1 MERVGKDIPKS
12 DEHAAQVLTT
22 GRLVVLPTDTLYGF
36 TTTLSDQTAR
46 RNILRLKGIG
56 EKRFLYLAS
65 DADMVECH
73 IASWGC
79 ISKAEMRTHWPAPL
93 TCVFTAKRCPSW
105 IGDTVALRVP
115 DDEWLRRVIARVG
128 EPLLSTSVNLAGGP
142 PLGNA
147 DDIERRFG
155 SDVQLMVVDHGGPRS
170 ESSTLVDMT
179 TPAPRVIRPGAYAWP
194 TGEKPS
200 K

>member
-1 MERVGKDIPKS
+1 MERVGKHIPQS
-12 DEHAAQVLTT
+12 SEHAARAVQA
-22 GRLVVLPTDTLYGF
+22 GRVVVLPTDTLYGF
-36 TTTLSDQTAR
+36 TAALFDQTAR
-46 RNILRLKGIG
+46 RNILRLKGAG
-56 EKRFLYLAS
+56 AKRFLYLAS
-65 DADMVECH
+65 DVDMVERH

-79 ISKAEMRTHWPAPL
+79 ISKAEMRTHWPAPV
-93 TCVFTAKRCPSW
+93 TCVFTSDRCPSW

-128 EPLLSTSVNLAGGP
+128 EPLLSTSVNLAGGS
-142 PLGNA
+142 PLASA
-147 DDIERRFG
+147 DDIERHFG
-155 SDVQLMVVDHGGPRS
+155 DDVQLMVVDDEGTSG

-179 TPAPRVIRPGAYAWP
+179 TPAPRVIRLGAYAWP